1 VTAASPTLRFLLRR
15 PAHFIALGFGSGLAP
30 FAPGTFGTLV
40 AIPIAA
46 LLRAYASDV
55 GFVAAIVLLF
65 ALGTWAADVTG
76 RDLGVP
82 DHGGIVVDEIV
93 AFLIVLYFVGGDP
106 LRQAFAFLLFRV
118 FDIAKPPP
126 IRQVD
131 AALKNGIGVMV
142 DDLLAA
148 AYTLF
153 VFALV
158 VRLVGNGQ

>member
-1 VTAASPTLRFLLRR
+1 MTAASPTFRFLLRH

-55 GFVAAIVLLF
+55 GFAAAIVLLF

-82 DHGGIVVDEIV
+82 DHGGIVIDEIV

-106 LRQAFAFLLFRV
+106 LQEAFAFLLFRI

-142 DDLLAA
+142 DDVLAA
-148 AYTLF
+148 AYALF

-158 VRLVGNGQ
+158 VRLVGNA

>member
-1 VTAASPTLRFLLRR
+1 
-15 PAHFIALGFGSGLAP
+15 
-30 FAPGTFGTLV
+30 
-40 AIPIAA
+40 
-46 LLRAYASDV
+46 
-55 GFVAAIVLLF
+55 
-65 ALGTWAADVTG
+65 
-76 RDLGVP
+76 
-82 DHGGIVVDEIV
+82 
-93 AFLIVLYFVGGDP
+93 
-106 LRQAFAFLLFRV
+106 LRQAFAFLLFRI

-158 VRLVGNGQ
+158 VRVVGSV